1 MGIISDWRVIRGGL
15 GGGSGAYWERFSAG
29 VWRCWCGGWFGRV
42 SGAAAGEEAVKE
54 QKDNRSD
61 DCYNEAAQVELEE
74 LRLAGQ

>member
-15 GGGSGAYWERFSAG
+15 GGIRRVLGTIFGGG
-29 VWRCWCGGWFGRV
+29 VGRCWCGVWFGRV
-42 SGAAAGEEAVKE
+42 SGAAAGEEAVEE